1 MTYVESSRTQRPAKA
16 DSLVIAYGTAF
27 RHLVPLLVPG
37 LVVSVPLGLVALVI
51 FPFVA
56 GDTVAVV
63 NGALAFIGPPGT
75 PFLVWATALVVAS
88 LPGAVL
94 SMAGT
99 VTMAGGYLQGRPL
112 SVREA
117 MGVAVSRWPALVVML
132 VALVVAPI
140 AVAAVWVV
148 VADLA
153 DSRFLAFAVAALVGF
168 LALPC
173 LLWLPAVVL
182 EGCSAVGGLVRAYS
196 VFLGPAFPVLSR
208 LAVGALVV
216 PGGLYYSVRW
226 AVARLDLPFADVL
239 VGGLGLLFV
248 PFAAAV
254 VATLSRWDWP
264 TGRWDVEAA
273 RRGWP
278 GSGSGQLE
286 GSDTEPGKGQRAVTE
301 PGSRARVGAV
311 AVALVLPGL
320 LYGLA
325 VQVNPLGWREVSDRV
340 VPTSDTEAWRIS
352 VYSLMAMHPGREGRV
367 VMHSDR
373 LQDASLLVCADVRCQ
388 DYDFGYVDGRRAFES
403 VAGSAALPDGRVAVA
418 GWTWRDSDGPGVK
431 ELRVLICDGGRCAP
445 PPGSPVLA
453 EAPGRS
459 RESRGSRVALAA
471 TPGGGLVAAHLVT
484 ERVKGEGVEEEDV
497 LRFTFCRD
505 LTCANP
511 RTVDG
516 ARLDHLGSLEY
527 EWHPLGVAV
536 SPDGRATAVRVD
548 RGSGAVLVVGCDTP
562 ACGEPRI
569 SRPTGPVAY
578 HPAYEPLMTGAAVA
592 VRPDGRP
599 VVAYR
604 HPGTGAATL
613 LDCATW
619 ACERAASV
627 TLTGPAAMSPAPAL
641 AVDRAGRI
649 LVAAHDLTRG
659 RLVLATCHGVRCATI
674 DVAATRY
681 GPGSLAMTLD
691 GADRPVIAWADAS
704 RGTPLDLHVTVPLN
718 IP

>member
-1 MTYVESSRTQRPAKA
+1 MTRVESGKAQGSAKA
-16 DSLVIAYGTAF
+16 DSLAIAYGTAF
-27 RHLVPLLVPG
+27 RHLAPLLVPG
-37 LVVSVPLGLVALVI
+37 LVVLVPLGLVALVI

-63 NGALAFIGPPGT
+63 NGVLTFIGPPGT

-88 LPGAVL
+88 LAGAVL

-112 SVREA
+112 NVREA

-132 VALVVAPI
+132 VASVVAPI

-148 VADLA
+148 VAGLT

-182 EGCSAVGGLVRAYS
+182 EGHSAAGGLVRAYS
-196 VFLGPAFPVLSR
+196 VFRGPAFPVLSR
-208 LAVGALVV
+208 LAVAALVV

-226 AVARLDLPFADVL
+226 AVARLDLPLADAVT
-239 VGGLGLLFV
+239 GGLGLLV
-248 PFAAAV
+248 MPFTAAV
-254 VATLSRWDWP
+254 VATLSRWEWP
-264 TGRWDVEAA
+264 TGRWDVEAG

-278 GSGSGQLE
+278 ESESERLGR
-286 GSDTEPGKGQRAVTE
+286 SDTK

-320 LYGLA
+320 LCGLA
-325 VQVNPLGWREVSDRV
+325 LQANPLGWRELSDRV
-340 VPTSDTEAWRIS
+340 VPQSDAEGPRVS
-352 VYSLMAMHPGREGRV
+352 VDSLMAVLPGQGGRV

-373 LQDASLLVCADVRCQ
+373 RQDASLLVCADVRCQ
-388 DYDFGYVDGRRAFES
+388 DYDFEYVNGRQGFRS
-403 VAGSAALPDGRVAVA
+403 VAGSAALPDGRVAVV
-418 GWTWRDSDGPGVK
+418 GWTWRDSDGPGVA
-431 ELRVLICDGGRCAP
+431 ELRVLICDGERCAP
-445 PPGSPVLA
+445 PPGSAVLA
-453 EAPGRS
+453 EVPGRS

-484 ERVKGEGVEEEDV
+484 ERVKGEDVEKEDV
-497 LRFTFCRD
+497 LRFTFCHD

-511 RTVDG
+511 RTVTG
-516 ARLDHLGSLEY
+516 ARLEHLFSLEY
-527 EWHPLGVAV
+527 EGHPLGVAV

-548 RGSGAVLVVGCDTP
+548 RRSGAVIVVGCDTP
-562 ACGEPRI
+562 ACGEPRV
-569 SRPTGPVAY
+569 SRPAGPVAY
-578 HPAYEPLMTGAAVA
+578 DPAEEPVLTGAAVA

-604 HPGTGAATL
+604 HPATGAATL

-619 ACERAASV
+619 ACERAASL
-627 TLTGPAAMSPAPAL
+627 TLTGSAAASPAPAL

-674 DVAATRY
+674 DVAETRY

-691 GADRPVIAWADAS
+691 GADRPVIAWTDAAL
-704 RGTPLDLHVTVPLN
+704 RGTPLDLRITVPLN